1 MAGAVDLS
9 SLAQARPAPD
19 QQSAAPSTG
28 SGPAPSAGVTVIDVT
43 EATFQSEVLE
53 RSLNTP
59 VVIDFWAEWCGP
71 CKQLSPVLEKLAN
84 EGAGSWVLAKVDV
97 DANPQLAGAFQVQ
110 SIPMVIAV
118 VGGRPVDAFQGVQPE
133 QTLRQWIGKLLEAAG
148 GEAPEIPLDPELEA
162 AETALQ
168 SGDLNGAE
176 AAFKRYLSN
185 NPGDDDA
192 ESGLAQVRLLR
203 RVGDADVE
211 EVMKKA
217 AADPDDVDAVL
228 SAADAMV
235 ISGQA
240 EAAYERLIQL
250 VARNSGESRDKV
262 RKHLLELFLVA
273 EPQDPI
279 VTQARRKLSAVL
291 F

>member
-9 SLAQARPAPD
+9 SLAQARPAPE
-19 QQSAAPSTG
+19 QAPAS
-28 SGPAPSAGVTVIDVT
+28 SGQAPATGVTVIDVT
-43 EATFQSEVLE
+43 EATFQSEILE
-53 RSLNTP
+53 RSLHTP

-110 SIPMVIAV
+110 GIPMVIAV

-133 QTLRQWIGKLLEAAG
+133 QALRQWIAKLIEAAG
-148 GEAPEIPLDPELEA
+148 GEAPQAPVDPELEA
-162 AETALQ
+162 AEAALQ
-168 SGDLNGAE
+168 AGDLNAAE
-176 AAFKRYLSN
+176 AAFKRYLAN
-185 NPGDDDA
+185 NPGDDEA
-192 ESGLAQVRLLR
+192 EAGLAQVKLLR
-203 RVGDADVE
+203 RVGEADME
-211 EVMKKA
+211 AAMKKA
-217 AADPDDVDAVL
+217 AADPDDIDAAL
-228 SAADAMV
+228 LAADAMV
-235 ISGQA
+235 LAGQA
-240 EAAYERLIQL
+240 ETAYDRLIQL
-250 VARNSGESRDKV
+250 ISRNSGETRDKV
-262 RKHLLELFLVA
+262 RKHLLELFSVA